1 MAVTKIKAIRGTLS
15 KALAYIMNPEKTDEK
30 MLISSYGCATET
42 AAQEFEWT
50 RKIAEQQGMNPVK
63 IIARHVIQS
72 FDVGEVSPELAH
84 EIGKQFADE
93 ILDGKYEYV
102 LTTHIDKGHVHNH
115 LIFNAVDFV
124 DHHAYKSYKRIYYDM
139 REVSDRLCKE
149 NGLSVIPPSQG
160 KGMSYKEYTEAKRGT
175 SWKQKL
181 KQTIDRNIIMAKD
194 YDEFLK
200 LMQDAGYEIKP
211 GKYISFRAEG
221 QDRFTRAKTIGE
233 NYTEERIKERIQSRN
248 PRRRQMQT
256 ARKGVSLIIDIQ
268 NSIKAQESKGYEHWA
283 KINNLKE
290 AAKTL
295 NYLSENNLLQY
306 EDLEKKVEDIHSSY
320 ARTGDDL
327 KRIEARL
334 REVQP
339 LLKNIA
345 NYRKLKPVY
354 DAYMKA
360 KDKSAFRAKHEAE
373 LVIFEAAK
381 TTLLA
386 MQDDQKL
393 PSLKALQAEQQRL
406 NEEQQRLYDERA
418 KLKKEAKQIDTIK
431 ANVDSYLSPT
441 ASKDRENKRNSEL
454 ESK

>member
-15 KALAYIMNPEKTDEK
+15 KALAYIMNPEKTDDK
-30 MLISSYGCATET
+30 MLVSSYGCATET

-200 LMQDAGYEIKP
+200 LMQDAGYEMKP

-221 QDRFTRAKTIGE
+221 QERFTRAKTIGE
-233 NYTEERIKERIQSRN
+233 NYTEERIKERIQGRN
-248 PRRRQMQT
+248 PRKRQTQT
-256 ARKGVSLIIDIQ
+256 TRKGVSLIIDIQ

-295 NYLSENNLLQY
+295 NYLTENNLLQY
-306 EDLEKKVEDIHSSY
+306 ADLEKKAEDIHSSY
-320 ARTGDDL
+320 ARTGEEL
-327 KRIEARL
+327 KRVEARL

-339 LLKNIA
+339 LIKNIS
-345 NYRKLKPVY
+345 NYQRLKPVY
-354 DAYMKA
+354 DAFQKA
-360 KDKSAFRAKHEAE
+360 KDKASFRSKHEAE
-373 LVIFEAAK
+373 LVIFEAARS
-381 TTLLA
+381 TLLA
-386 MQDDQKL
+386 VQGDGKL
-393 PSLKALQAEQQRL
+393 PSLKSLQAEQERL
-406 NEEQQRLYDERA
+406 SEEQQSLYDERTQ
-418 KLKKEAKQIDTIK
+418 LKKQRKQIDTIK
-431 ANVDSYLSPT
+431 ANVDSYLSPV
-441 ASKDRENKRNSEL
+441 SVQEQERHKNSHRE
-454 ESK
+454 

>member
-15 KALAYIMNPEKTDEK
+15 KALAYIMNPEKTDDK
-30 MLISSYGCATET
+30 MLVSSYGCATET

-93 ILDGKYEYV
+93 ILGGKYEYV

-124 DHHAYKSYKRIYYDM
+124 DHHAYKSYKKIYYDM
-139 REVSDRLCKE
+139 REASDRLCKE

-200 LMQDAGYEIKP
+200 MMQDAGYEIKT

-221 QDRFTRAKTIGE
+221 QERFTRAKTIGE
-233 NYTEERIKERIQSRN
+233 NYTEERIKERIQGRN
-248 PRRRQMQT
+248 PRKRQMQT
-256 ARKGVSLIIDIQ
+256 TRKGVSLIIDIQ

-290 AAKTL
+290 AAKTI
-295 NYLSENNLLQY
+295 NYLTENNLLQY
-306 EDLEKKVEDIHSSY
+306 VDLEKKVEDIHGSY
-320 ARTGDDL
+320 TRTGEEL
-327 KRIEARL
+327 KRVEARL

-339 LLKNIA
+339 LIKNIS
-345 NYRKLKPVY
+345 NYQRLKPVY
-354 DAYMKA
+354 DAFQKA
-360 KDKSAFRAKHEAE
+360 KDKTSFRSKHEAE
-373 LVIFEAAK
+373 LVIFEAARS
-381 TTLLA
+381 TLLA
-386 MQDDQKL
+386 VQCDGKL
-393 PSLKALQAEQQRL
+393 PSLKSLQAEQERL
-406 NEEQQRLYDERA
+406 SEEQQSLYDERTQ
-418 KLKKEAKQIDTIK
+418 LKKQRKQIDTIK
-431 ANVDSYLSPT
+431 ANVDSYLSPV
-441 ASKDRENKRNSEL
+441 SVQEQELHKNSHRE
-454 ESK
+454 